1 MQINSAC
8 KAFITHCQVDKNL
21 SRHTLRAYRADLDD
35 FISFMG
41 STAKITE
48 CDKER
53 FREYLLYL
61 SNQRG
66 LKETSSKRRFAC
78 LKAVFSWLEEEELL
92 NENPFHK
99 YKVRIKLP
107 ARLPRAL
114 TLTEAKKLLGYAKRA
129 ADSGGE
135 KLTQEL
141 STQVAIEIML
151 ATGIR
156 VGELVSIRLEN
167 IDIESGALTIMGK
180 GHRERKVY
188 IVNDG
193 AISTLESYLKKRN
206 RITSFE
212 QTLLLNS
219 QGNPVTTDQI
229 RKWVRDAAESAGIKR
244 RITPHMLRNP
254 AATFLLEA
262 GLDIRYVQKL
272 LGHRSIST
280 TQIYTHVT
288 DTGLKDALITA
299 ALNREK
305 MIDN

>member
-1 MQINSAC
+1 
-8 KAFITHCQVDKNL
+8 
-21 SRHTLRAYRADLDD
+21 
-35 FISFMG
+35 
-41 STAKITE
+41 
-48 CDKER
+48 
-53 FREYLLYL
+53 
-61 SNQRG
+61 
-66 LKETSSKRRFAC
+66 
-78 LKAVFSWLEEEELL
+78 
-92 NENPFHK
+92 
-99 YKVRIKLP
+99 VRIKLP